1 MFLFCFDVSPAGIF
15 LPLSNATTNEAP
27 KAAVNGLSEDGNRRS
42 SLEYHAPG
50 AEKTRRADCNQRE
63 G

>member
-15 LPLSNATTNEAP
+15 LPHSNATTNEAP

-42 SLEYHAPG
+42 SLAHV
-50 AEKTRRADCNQRE
+50 TRREPRKPPCRL
-63 G
+63 